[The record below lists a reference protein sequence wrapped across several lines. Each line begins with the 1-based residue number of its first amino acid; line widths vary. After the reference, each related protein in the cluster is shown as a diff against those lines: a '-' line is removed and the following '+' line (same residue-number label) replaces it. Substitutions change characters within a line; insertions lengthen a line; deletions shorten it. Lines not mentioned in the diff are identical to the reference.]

1 MTISIISANFKEKQ
15 FPSLGMGQLNIA
27 VIIKLEPDFSE
38 GNVSYNPDGTLNRA
52 ETKNTL
58 GPHSAIAAHAAFFGR
73 VMYDAK
79 VSIGTM
85 GPPIADVALQQAQQI
100 SDAEELHLYS
110 DRLFAGADT
119 LGTAEVLRVG
129 IQKMQEKMDIV
140 FSGHRASD
148 GETGQTGAQ
157 TAWKLGFTFLG
168 NVISYSVDLETRMVR
183 AKRLISL
190 QGFPNVIEEVEAPLP
205 VFISIDPNY
214 KSSYDTVSQRL
225 TFQKYQKEATKRA
238 DNYKDYFKIF
248 NAKELGVDETLVGL
262 PGSPTIVYKVERVP
276 KSTATRSAEVVD
288 GSDPEQIRKVVA
300 KMKEALEAMVIK

>member
-1 MTISIISANFKEKQ
+1 
-15 FPSLGMGQLNIA
+15 
-27 VIIKLEPDFSE
+27 
-38 GNVSYNPDGTLNRA
+38 
-52 ETKNTL
+52 L

-73 VMYDAK
+73 VMYDAR

-85 GPPIADVALQQAQQI
+85 GPPIADLALQQAQQI

-129 IQKMQEKMDIV
+129 IGKMQEKMDIV

-157 TAWKLGFTFLG
+157 VAWKLGFTFLG
-168 NVISYSVDLETRMVR
+168 NVISYSVDLETRMVC

-190 QGFPNVIEEVEAPLP
+190 QGFPSVIEEVEAPLP
-205 VFISIDPNY
+205 VFISIDPTY
-214 KSSYDTVSQRL
+214 KSSYNTVSQRL
-225 TFQKYQKEATKRA
+225 AFQKYQKEATQRA
-238 DNYKDYFKIF
+238 DNFKDYYKIF
-248 NAKELGVDETLVGL
+248 NAKDLGVDETLVGL

-276 KSTATRSAEVVD
+276 KSTATRSAEVID
-288 GSDPEQIRKVVA
+288 GSDPEQIRNVVA
-300 KMKEALEAMVIK
+300 KMKEALDAMVIK

>member
-1 MTISIISANFKEKQ
+1 
-15 FPSLGMGQLNIA
+15 MGQLNVA

-58 GPHSAIAAHAAFFGR
+58 GPHGAIAAHAAFFAR

-85 GPPIADVALQQAQQI
+85 GPPIADLALQQAQQI

-110 DRLFAGADT
+110 DRIFAGADT
-119 LGTAEVLRVG
+119 LGTAEVLKTG
-129 IQKMQEKMDIV
+129 INKMKETMDIV

-148 GETGQTGAQ
+148 GETGQTGPQ

-168 NVISYSVDLETRMVR
+168 NVISYAVDMETRTIR

-190 QGFPNVIEEVEAPLP
+190 QGTPDIIEEIEAPLP
-205 VFISIDPNY
+205 VFISIDPTY
-214 KSSYDTVSQRL
+214 KSNFNKVSQRL
-225 TFQKYQKEATKRA
+225 AFHKYQKEAGERA
-238 DNYKDYFKIF
+238 DNYKDYFTMF
-248 NAKELGVDETLVGL
+248 NADELGVAKSLVGL

-276 KSTATRSAEVVD
+276 KSTATRKAEVID
-288 GSDPEQIRKVVA
+288 GSDPEAIRKAVG

>member
-1 MTISIISANFKEKQ
+1 
-15 FPSLGMGQLNIA
+15 MGQLNIA

-85 GPPIADVALQQAQQI
+85 GPPIADLALQQAQQI

-129 IQKMQEKMDIV
+129 IEKMQEKMDIV

-148 GETGQTGAQ
+148 GETGQTGPQ

-183 AKRLISL
+183 AKRLINL
-190 QGFPNVIEEVEAPLP
+190 QGSSSVIEEIEAPLP
-205 VFISIDPNY
+205 VFISIDPTY
-214 KSSYDTVSQRL
+214 KSSYNTVSQRL
-225 TFQKYQKEATKRA
+225 AFQKYQKEAIQRA
-238 DNYKDYFKIF
+238 NNFKDYFKVF

-276 KSTATRSAEVVD
+276 KSTATRSAEVID
-288 GSDPEQIRKVVA
+288 GSDPEQIRKVVT
-300 KMKEALEAMVIK
+300 KMKEALAAMVIK

>member
-1 MTISIISANFKEKQ
+1 V
-15 FPSLGMGQLNIA
+15 SLNVG

-58 GPHSAIAAHAAFFGR
+58 GPHSAIAAQAAFYAR

-79 VSIGTM
+79 ISIGTM
-85 GPPIADVALQQAQQI
+85 GPPIADLALKQAQEI

-110 DRLFAGADT
+110 DKIFAGADT

-129 IQKMQEKMDIV
+129 IGKMQGEMDIV
-140 FSGHRASD
+140 FAGHRASD
-148 GETGQTGAQ
+148 GETGQTGPQ

-168 NVISYSVDLETRMVR
+168 NVTSYSVDLESRTIR
-183 AKRLISL
+183 AKRLVSL
-190 QGFPNVIEEVEAPLP
+190 QGAPDIIEEVEAPLP
-205 VFISIDPNY
+205 VFISIDPTF
-214 KSSYDTVSQRL
+214 KSTYDTVSQRL
-225 TFQKYQKEATKRA
+225 SFQKYQKEAKERA
-238 DNYKDYFKIF
+238 KKFKEYFKIF
-248 NAKELGVDETLVGL
+248 NADELGVDKTLVGL

-276 KSTATRSAEVVD
+276 KSTATRSAEVID
-288 GSDPEQIRKVVA
+288 GSDPGQLQKVVG

>member
-1 MTISIISANFKEKQ
+1 MSK
-15 FPSLGMGQLNIA
+15 LNIA

-58 GPHSAIAAHAAFFGR
+58 GPHSAIAAHAAFFGK

-85 GPPIADVALQQAQQI
+85 GPPIADLALQQAQQI
-100 SDAEELHLYS
+100 SDSEELHLYS

-129 IQKMQEKMDIV
+129 IGKMKEKIDIV

-168 NVISYSVDLETRMVR
+168 NVISYTVDMETRMICV
-183 AKRLISL
+183 KRLISL
-190 QGFPNVIEEVEAPLP
+190 QGIPSVIEEVESPLP
-205 VFISIDPNY
+205 VFISIDPTY
-214 KSSYDTVSQRL
+214 KSSYNTVSQRL
-225 TFQKYQKEATKRA
+225 AFQKYQKEATQRA

-248 NAKELGVDETLVGL
+248 NAKEMGVDETLVGL

-288 GSDPEQIRKVVA
+288 GYDPEQIHKVVT
-300 KMKEALEAMVIK
+300 KIKEALAAMVIK